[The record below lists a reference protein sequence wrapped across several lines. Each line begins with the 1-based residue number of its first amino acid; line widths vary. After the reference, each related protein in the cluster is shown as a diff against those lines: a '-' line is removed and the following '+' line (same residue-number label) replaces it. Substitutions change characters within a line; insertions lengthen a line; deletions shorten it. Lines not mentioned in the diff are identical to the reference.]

1 MHSHPAA
8 SPAGGVD
15 LASKQELS
23 EPTELRL
30 FRTAVNK
37 HWPVTDDLRDRAIQT
52 AAAILDDP
60 SPVRRL
66 GAVRAIILADSL
78 NVRREATASAE
89 ASALLSASTS
99 ALRAALANPA
109 LRQALTAIDPSQAP
123 SPHTEQPDSTPPAKD
138 T

>member
-1 MHSHPAA
+1 VQPHALTPMAE
-8 SPAGGVD
+8 GVD
-15 LASKQELS
+15 REGPLS
-23 EPTELRL
+23 EAMEMRL
-30 FRTAVNK
+30 FRAGV
-37 HWPVTDDLRDRAIQT
+37 HRDWPITPELRNRAIQT

-66 GAVRAIILADSL
+66 GAVRCIILADSL

-99 ALRAALANPA
+99 ALRAALSNPA
-109 LRQALTAIDPSQAP
+109 IRQALTAIDPSQAATT
-123 SPHTEQPDSTPPAKD
+123 HTEQPDSTPPAND